1 MAKAPAAP
9 GNTVTERPKN
19 TALAEFDEDVV
30 ASGQQHETQ
39 FEERDKTLPRL
50 KVLQGLSPQVTRGEA
65 NYNPEAR
72 VGMFIDTASG
82 RLWEGETKGV
92 LLIPVFYTRSITEW
106 KPRKAGGG
114 LIKDWKTDASVL
126 ERTERSKEN
135 GRTIIIRGE
144 GEGHEIMDAARY
156 YVMIIDEDTYELLD
170 TVNAAYD
177 LYGTQMKKAKT
188 WNNFIDGVRHTRGD
202 GSKVKPSL
210 YYMSYRVT
218 TIPEK
223 NDQGNWMG
231 VKIAPAEKTLAMPN
245 GKAFWDAAKGFRELI
260 DEGRVVV
267 QNTDEGTEATGGA
280 APAPAGTKSDT
291 DDDLPF

>member
-1 MAKAPAAP
+1 MATKEAKAGSAVA
-9 GNTVTERPKN
+9 ERPKN

-30 ASGQQHETQ
+30 AAGQQHETQ

-65 NYNPEAR
+65 TYNPEAR
-72 VGMFIDTASG
+72 VGQFIDTASG
-82 RLWEGETKGV
+82 RLWDGETKGV
-92 LLIPVFYTRSITEW
+92 LIIPVFYTRSITEW

-114 LIKDWKTDASVL
+114 LVKDWKTDASVL
-126 ERTERSKEN
+126 ERTKRDDSTQGK
-135 GRTIIIRGE
+135 TVIIQGE

-177 LYGTQMKKAKT
+177 LYGTQLKKART
-188 WNNFIDGVRHTRGD
+188 WNNFIDGVRHVRGD
-202 GSKVKPSL
+202 GSKVKPSI

-218 TIPEK
+218 TLPEK
-223 NDQGNWMG
+223 NEQGNWMG
-231 VKIAPAEKTLAMPN
+231 VKITPAEKTLALPN
-245 GKAFWDAAKGFRELI
+245 GKVFWDAAKGFRELI

-267 QNTDEGTEATGGA
+267 QNTDESTESTGGA
-280 APAPAGTKSDT
+280 ATPPEGAK